1 MSEDL
6 FGFIGLGNM
15 GAPMARNAS
24 SRGCKLIVHD
34 IAGTADRAS
43 DGCIIAQSN
52 DEIARRAKVIGLSLP
67 TIETNRQVVREIAKA
82 GAAGTVVVD
91 TCTIGIDAAKLNAQI
106 LNEVGIEYL
115 DSPVSG
121 LKFRAEEG
129 ALVSMV
135 SGAASELKKAR
146 KLLEGYSRAVVHVG
160 TEPGQG
166 QRMKVLNNAICIAS
180 YVISSE
186 ALTYGEAGGLKVG
199 EMLEVINESS
209 GQNFATKFLFPK
221 YVATE
226 QYDASG
232 AEAHIIEKDISLF
245 VEGAD
250 GDGTPSKVIAA
261 AYEIIKAFN
270 EADPL
275 QDQMN
280 IYPYVKGLHK
290 D

>member
-24 SRGCKLIVHD
+24 DRGCKLIVYD

-43 DGCIIAQSN
+43 DGSIIAQSN

-67 TIETNRQVVREIAKA
+67 TIETNRQEVLEIAKA
-82 GAAGTVVVD
+82 GSEGTVVVD
-91 TCTIGIDAAKLNAQI
+91 TCTIGIDAAKRNAQI
-106 LNEVGIEYL
+106 LNEAGIQYL

-135 SGAASELKKAR
+135 SGPVSELTKAR
-146 KLLEGYSRAVVHVG
+146 KLLEGYSRTVVHVG

-186 ALTYGEAGGLKVG
+186 ALTYGEVGGLKVG

-245 VEGAD
+245 VEGAND
-250 GDGTPSKVIAA
+250 EGTPNKAITA
-261 AYEIIKAFN
+261 AYDIIKGFN
-270 EADPL
+270 NSNPT

-280 IYPYVKGLHK
+280 IYPYVRGLQK